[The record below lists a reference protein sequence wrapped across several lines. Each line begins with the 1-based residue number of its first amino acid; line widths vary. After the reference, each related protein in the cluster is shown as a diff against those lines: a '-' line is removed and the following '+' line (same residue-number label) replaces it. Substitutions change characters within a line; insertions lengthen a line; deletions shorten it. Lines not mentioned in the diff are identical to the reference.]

1 MSSMKDSAEIRQW
14 YDDYIAAYGRSLTST
29 HPLILAVQNDELDTA
44 LIEKRIENLRSKI
57 TITGRFCLDCQA
69 LFDHWPDLSDDTT
82 VHPDGTKCFPGTGA
96 DWKHAVVRSFPML
109 NLEAAA
115 RNGCVFCTLLVQTLR
130 DVELLRIFHQID
142 VRIESLGET
151 AEASLS
157 VQNWGQNP
165 NQLVWV
171 DWPGKVSDHV
181 NGGTGPVQ
189 NLVMAALDSDGEL
202 TLSSG
207 AMAHLDVTLTSP
219 SRYIRGR
226 SRHDR
231 HYQALDP
238 RLL

>member
-14 YDDYIAAYGRSLTST
+14 YDDYIAAYGQSLKST
-29 HPLILAVQNDELDTA
+29 HPLILAVKDDELDTV
-44 LIEKRIENLRSKI
+44 LTEKRIEDLRSKI

-69 LFDHWPDLSDDTT
+69 LFDHWPDLSDDTA
-82 VHPDGTKCFPGTGA
+82 VHPDGTKRVPGTGA
-96 DWKHAVVRSFPML
+96 DWKHAVVRSFHMPY
-109 NLEAAA
+109 LEAAA
-115 RNGCVFCTLLVQTLR
+115 RNGCVFCMLLVQTLR

-142 VRIESLGET
+142 ARIESLGET

-157 VQNWGQNP
+157 VQNWGKNQ

-181 NGGTGPVQ
+181 NGGAGPSQ

-202 TLSSG
+202 TPSPG
-207 AMAHLDVTLTSP
+207 PMAHLGVTLTSP
-219 SRYIRGR
+219 SRYIRRR

-231 HYQALDP
+231 HCQALDP